1 MYAARESA
9 YSEAMSGVLQR
20 GAFIL
25 QQENKEFESRFADF
39 MGLDEVVGVANGT
52 DALIIA
58 LRAVGVGPGDEVILP
73 SHTYVAT
80 AASVHFVGATPILV
94 ECGADHL
101 IDPHSVED
109 AITAR
114 TRCVMPVHLNG
125 RTAKMDRI
133 LEIASKHDLAVVE
146 DAAQGV
152 GSKFRGISAGG
163 FGDAGTYSFFPA
175 KTLGCFGDG
184 GAVTAKSPSTVKSI
198 RLLSDHGRDVSG
210 TVADWGFNSRLDN
223 LQAAVLLTRLESLG
237 EEVERRRSIAR
248 LYQESLSDIAELVL
262 PPAPDS
268 DPEHFDA
275 FQNYEIEAE
284 GRDRLRTFL
293 SDRGIGTL
301 IQWNGTP
308 VHQLSGLRLQ
318 FDLPRTTELFT
329 RCMLLPMNSL
339 MSESDAL
346 EVSGVV
352 REFYGKA

>member
-1 MYAARESA
+1 MYAAHASA
-9 YSEAMSGVLQR
+9 YAEAMSGVLQR

-25 QQENKEFESRFADF
+25 QQENKEFESRFAEF

-80 AASVHFVGATPILV
+80 AASVHFVGAIPVLV
-94 ECGADHL
+94 ECGEDHL
-101 IDPHSVED
+101 IDPRSVEE
-109 AITAR
+109 AVTPR
-114 TRCVMPVHLNG
+114 TRCIMPVHLNG
-125 RTAKMDRI
+125 RTVKMDRI
-133 LEIASKHDLAVVE
+133 LQIASKHDLAVVE

-152 GSKFRGISAGG
+152 GSKFREVSAGG

-184 GAVTAKSPSTVKSI
+184 GAVTAKSPSTTKVV
-198 RLLSDHGRDVSG
+198 RLLSDHGRDATGLV
-210 TVADWGFNSRLDN
+210 VDWGLNSRLDN
-223 LQAAVLLTRLESLG
+223 LQAAVLLARLETLDR
-237 EEVERRRSIAR
+237 EIEKRRSIAR
-248 LYQESLSDIAELVL
+248 VYQDALSDIPELVL

-268 DPEHFDA
+268 DPDHFDA
-275 FQNYEIEAE
+275 FQNYEIEAD
-284 GRDRLRTFL
+284 GRDRLRAYL

-301 IQWNGTP
+301 IQWNGNP

-318 FDLPRTTELFT
+318 FDLPRTTKLFK

-339 MSESDAL
+339 MSESEAL
-346 EVSGVV
+346 EVSGAV
-352 REFYGKA
+352 RDFYGKV